1 MTLLES
7 TRLVRVPN
15 QTIHGATSPSEKP
28 LATASEA
35 KVLAP
40 RIRKFEYQ
48 ADAMKQRAAL
58 MERMIIDFESMA
70 AALDREVRIEQERV
84 RIYDPAHFAY
94 PTYAKAAA
102 SRRDNLKHS
111 ADELRMQLATAK
123 QSLLGLGVAEASQ
136 TK

>member
-1 MTLLES
+1 
-7 TRLVRVPN
+7 
-15 QTIHGATSPSEKP
+15 
-28 LATASEA
+28 
-35 KVLAP
+35 
-40 RIRKFEYQ
+40 
-48 ADAMKQRAAL
+48 
-58 MERMIIDFESMA
+58 MA
-70 AALDREVRIEQERV
+70 AALDREIRIEQERV